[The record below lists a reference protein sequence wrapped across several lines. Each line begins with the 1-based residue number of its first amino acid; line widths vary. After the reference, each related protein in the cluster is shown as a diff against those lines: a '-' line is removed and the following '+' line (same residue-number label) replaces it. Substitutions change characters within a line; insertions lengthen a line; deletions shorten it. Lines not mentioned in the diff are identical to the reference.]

1 MICACLDSLTSFPF
15 GKYTADCCHHPRN
28 PLPQKSFLVRNEPMI
43 IGAYLSTVNVSG
55 NSLKT

>member
-28 PLPQKSFLVRNEPMI
+28 PLPQKSFLVRNEPVSQSVFNKTMI
-43 IGAYLSTVNVSG
+43 T
-55 NSLKT
+55 